1 MLMSYITELINVF
14 VCDFDLLRIH
24 VNNEDPKSTHESVVL
39 FRHYLNAFK
48 SRTLKD
54 INEVVCAELTAQ
66 KAGEFHVVIWRAKS
80 VTVNVMIG
88 ACNQFFREPKS
99 PSVSRETEE
108 DPAVP
113 LRCDQT
119 RKSLHFDR
127 QLRATATATVLS
139 SRTGRTGWDLY
150 RLSMKELKAIS
161 EFFTTIQPALAKR
174 VKEEGAEDPDI
185 EDY

>member
-1 MLMSYITELINVF
+1 MSYITELINVF

-88 ACNQFFREPKS
+88 ACNQFF
-99 PSVSRETEE
+99 
-108 DPAVP
+108 
-113 LRCDQT
+113 
-119 RKSLHFDR
+119 
-127 QLRATATATVLS
+127 
-139 SRTGRTGWDLY
+139 
-150 RLSMKELKAIS
+150 
-161 EFFTTIQPALAKR
+161 
-174 VKEEGAEDPDI
+174 
-185 EDY
+185 